1 MHFVAGPVK
10 TEVAPFHLSIS
21 PYINTSPCICHGM
34 FIHPVMGILSHHG
47 FVSINPNLHGL
58 FTNPKGY
65 SLIMVKL
72 TQQMDFSLAAETHS
86 ELRATPASFD
96 WVWSSVSPAKWGWLS
111 GGLFL
116 LGDLKIGFTS
126 RWGKLANWQTSKS
139 ER

>member
-1 MHFVAGPVK
+1 M
-10 TEVAPFHLSIS
+10 LSES
-21 PYINTSPCICHGM
+21 K
-34 FIHPVMGILSHHG
+34 HHG
-47 FVSINPNLHGL
+47 NPSINPNLHGL

-72 TQQMDFSLAAETHS
+72 TQQMDFSLAAEKHS

-116 LGDLKIGFTS
+116 LTS
-126 RWGKLANWQTSKS
+126 RLGSLRDGANWQRDDHLMASSHQKIQG
-139 ER
+139 